1 MLEPMSAPH
10 TPTKNLLPGVLAGGL
25 LAITMGLVLWSK
37 LSPPVPLVAPASQ
50 EAVIWQREL
59 LFADGPKGEVM
70 VKDFKTGEVIGLFEG
85 EQGFVRGTLRALIRE
100 RKRRDVGSEQP
111 FELIARAHGRLILND
126 PATAQRID
134 LDSFG
139 PSNAALFRNLKA
151 DVPSA
156 SLSSRSAS

>member
-1 MLEPMSAPH
+1 MSAH
-10 TPTKNLLPGVLAGGL
+10 NAPTKSLLPGVLAGGM
-25 LAITMGLVLWSK
+25 LALTLGLVVWSK
-37 LSPPVPLVAPASQ
+37 LSPASMGAQVSQ

-59 LFADGPKGEVM
+59 LFADGPKGEVV

-85 EQGFVRGTLRALIRE
+85 EQGFVRGTLRALVRE

-111 FELIARAHGRLILND
+111 FELSARTNGRLILND

-139 PSNAALFRNLKA
+139 PANAALFRNLKA
-151 DVPSA
+151 DAPSA

>member
-1 MLEPMSAPH
+1 MSAPH
-10 TPTKNLLPGVLAGGL
+10 TPTKSLLPCVLAGGL
-25 LAITMGLVLWSK
+25 LALTLGLVVWSK
-37 LSPPVPLVAPASQ
+37 LSPASLGAQASQ
-50 EAVIWQREL
+50 DAVIWQREL
-59 LFADGPKGEVM
+59 LFADGPKGEVV

-85 EQGFVRGTLRALIRE
+85 EQGFVRGTLRALVRE

-111 FELIARAHGRLILND
+111 FELSARTNGRLILND

-139 PSNAALFRNLKA
+139 PANAALFRNLKA
-151 DVPSA
+151 DAPSA

>member
-1 MLEPMSAPH
+1 MSAPH
-10 TPTKNLLPGVLAGGL
+10 TPTKSLLPGVLAGGL
-25 LAITMGLVLWSK
+25 LALTLGLVVWSK
-37 LSPPVPLVAPASQ
+37 LSPASLGAQASQ

-59 LFADGPKGEVM
+59 LFADGPKGEVV

-85 EQGFVRGTLRALIRE
+85 EQGFVRGTLRALVRE

-111 FELIARAHGRLILND
+111 FELTARTNGRLILND

-139 PSNAALFRNLKA
+139 PANAALFRNLKA
-151 DVPSA
+151 DAPSA

>member
-1 MLEPMSAPH
+1 MSAPH
-10 TPTKNLLPGVLAGGL
+10 TPTKSLLPGVLAGGL
-25 LAITMGLVLWSK
+25 LALTLGLVVWAK
-37 LSPPVPLVAPASQ
+37 LSTASLGAQASQ

-59 LFADGPKGEVM
+59 LFADGPKGEVV

-85 EQGFVRGTLRALIRE
+85 EQGFVRGTLRALVRE

-111 FELIARAHGRLILND
+111 FELSARTNGRLILND

-139 PSNAALFRNLKA
+139 PANAALFRNLKA
-151 DVPSA
+151 DAPSA

>member
-1 MLEPMSAPH
+1 
-10 TPTKNLLPGVLAGGL
+10 
-25 LAITMGLVLWSK
+25 MG
-37 LSPPVPLVAPASQ
+37 AQASQ

-59 LFADGPKGEVM
+59 LFVDGPKGEVV

-85 EQGFVRGTLRALIRE
+85 EQGFVRGTLRALVRE

-111 FELIARAHGRLILND
+111 FELSARTNGRLILND

-139 PSNAALFRNLKA
+139 PANAALFRNLKA
-151 DVPSA
+151 DAPSA

>member
-1 MLEPMSAPH
+1 MSAPH
-10 TPTKNLLPGVLAGGL
+10 TPPKSLLPGVLAGGL
-25 LAITMGLVLWSK
+25 LALTLGLVVWSK
-37 LSPPVPLVAPASQ
+37 LSPASLGAQASQ
-50 EAVIWQREL
+50 DAVIWQREL
-59 LFADGPKGEVM
+59 LFADGPKGEVV

-85 EQGFVRGTLRALIRE
+85 EQGFVRGTLRALVRE

-111 FELIARAHGRLILND
+111 FELSARTNGRLILND

-139 PSNAALFRNLKA
+139 PANAALFRNLKA
-151 DVPSA
+151 DAPSA

>member
-1 MLEPMSAPH
+1 MSAHHAPS
-10 TPTKNLLPGVLAGGL
+10 KSLLPGVLAGGL
-25 LAITMGLVLWSK
+25 LALTLGLVVWSK
-37 LSPPVPLVAPASQ
+37 LSPASLGTQASQ
-50 EAVIWQREL
+50 ETVIWQREL
-59 LFADGPKGEVM
+59 LFADGPKGEVV

-85 EQGFVRGTLRALIRE
+85 EQGFVRGTLRALVRE

-111 FELIARAHGRLILND
+111 FELSARNNGRLILND

-139 PSNAALFRNLKA
+139 PANAALFRNLKA
-151 DVPSA
+151 DAPSA

>member
-1 MLEPMSAPH
+1 MSAPH
-10 TPTKNLLPGVLAGGL
+10 TPTKSLLPGVLAGGL
-25 LAITMGLVLWSK
+25 LALTLGLVVWSK
-37 LSPPVPLVAPASQ
+37 LSPASLGAQANQ

-59 LFADGPKGEVM
+59 LFADGPKGEVV

-85 EQGFVRGTLRALIRE
+85 EQGFVRGTLRALVRE

-111 FELIARAHGRLILND
+111 FELSARTNGRLILND

-139 PSNAALFRNLKA
+139 PANAALFRNLKA
-151 DVPSA
+151 DAPSA
-156 SLSSRSAS
+156 SLPSRSAS